1 MADAYYNYRNSDGTW
16 GDSDILIKAGFNYP
30 CGVEDWNGV
39 IWAAAWDE
47 ANKDANDKAPIY
59 LFKSTDQGASW
70 TKLGAIQTGLLAQ
83 VPGIECSVL

>member
-1 MADAYYNYRNSDGTW
+1 MADIYYNYRNSDGTW
-16 GDSDILIKAGFNYP
+16 GSDILLALGFNYP

-39 IWAAAWDE
+39 LWAVAWDE

-83 VPGIECSVL
+83 VPGIEFEIL